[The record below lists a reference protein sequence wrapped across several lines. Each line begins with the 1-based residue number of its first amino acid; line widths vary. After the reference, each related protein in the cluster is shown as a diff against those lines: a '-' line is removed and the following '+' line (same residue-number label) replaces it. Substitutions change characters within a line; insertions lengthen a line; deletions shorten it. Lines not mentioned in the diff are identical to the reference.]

1 MWIDERTLHNPV
13 LEVRADAVIDRGPSA
28 VVAIAARKSFP
39 HRRGEEDGKAHGV
52 EAEQKAPA
60 EREPPH
66 DESGEG
72 ADWIAG
78 DVARFRPVPSSGRA
92 PWSNAAPITTAGQP
106 VPRDADG
113 ESRCDRGAD
122 GDGSALE
129 GDAGQRRLEG
139 S

>member
-28 VVAIAARKSFP
+28 VVAIAAR
-39 HRRGEEDGKAHGV
+39 
-52 EAEQKAPA
+52 
-60 EREPPH
+60 
-66 DESGEG
+66 
-72 ADWIAG
+72 
-78 DVARFRPVPSSGRA
+78 FRPVPSSGRA

-106 VPRDADG
+106 VPGDADG

-129 GDAGQRRLEG
+129 GDAGQRRLGALEM
-139 S
+139 